1 MTDTSQNNKRIA
13 KNTLLLY
20 VRMLL
25 LMVIS
30 LYTSRVVL
38 NALGV
43 DDYGIYNVVGGIVV
57 LLAFL
62 NNAMAGSTQ
71 RFLNFEMGT
80 QDNDALRR
88 VFSTSIH
95 IHIIVAIIVLILGE
109 TIGLWFLNTYMNIPE
124 PRILAANYVY
134 QFSLITCVANFL
146 TVPYN
151 ATIIA
156 HERMSAFA
164 YISTLEGV
172 LKLSVAIAVYY
183 TPFDKLIFYG
193 SLMLLVGL
201 INNSCYATY
210 AYRHFTECRCISR
223 QINKDKMCEMLSFS
237 GWTIFGNLGYILHT
251 QGIAI
256 IINMFFTVAVNA
268 AQGIANQV
276 NGVVQQFLSNF
287 LLALNPQLVKS
298 YAAGDIESMHKLIIR
313 GSKFAFCL
321 VAFFIVPL
329 VLETPTILQT
339 WLGVI
344 PEYTVIFVRMVLLIL
359 LVNSFSGILAT
370 SKGATGNIKIYQITL
385 TTIGAF
391 HLPLTWVAFV
401 LGYGP
406 EYAMYVYLIIVII
419 LQIVRAWFVCNSLQL
434 SKKRLF
440 SEVVFRCSLVIFT
453 GSIIP
458 TLLHMYLPVSLVS
471 TIIICIVGMV
481 SITISSLFIALTP
494 HERQV
499 VHAYAGKVMKFIRK
513 RNGRWF

>member
-1 MTDTSQNNKRIA
+1 MSDTSENNKRIA

-80 QDNDALRR
+80 QDSDALRR

-95 IHIIVAIIVLILGE
+95 IHIIVALVVLILGE
-109 TIGLWFLNTYMNIPE
+109 TIGLWFLNTHMNIPE
-124 PRILAANYVY
+124 LRITAANYVY
-134 QFSLITCVANFL
+134 QFSLITCVLNFL

-164 YISTLEGV
+164 YISILEGV

-183 TPFDKLIFYG
+183 ASFDKLIFYG
-193 SLMLLVGL
+193 SLMLFVGL

-210 AYRHFTECRCISR
+210 AFRHFAECRGVSR
-223 QINKDKMCEMLSFS
+223 RINKDKMREMLSFS

-298 YAAGDIESMHKLIIR
+298 YAAGDIETMHKLIIR
-313 GSKFAFCL
+313 GCKFAFCL
-321 VAFFIVPL
+321 VGFFVVPL

-339 WLGVI
+339 WLGFV
-344 PEYTVIFVRMVLLIL
+344 PEYTVVFVRMVLIIL
-359 LVNSFSGILAT
+359 LVNSLSNILAT
-370 SKGATGNIKIYQITL
+370 SKGATGNIRTYQITV

-391 HLPLTWVAFV
+391 HLPLAWVAFA

-406 EYAMYVYLIIVII
+406 EYAMYVYLAIVIV
-419 LQIVRAWFVCNSLQL
+419 LQIVRAWFVCNSLNL
-434 SKKRLF
+434 SKRRLF
-440 SEVVFRCSLVIFT
+440 SEVVLRCFLVLLI
-453 GSIIP
+453 GSVLP
-458 TLLHMYLPVSLVS
+458 VLLHFYLPVSLVS
-471 TIIICIVGMV
+471 SIIICIVGMGSV
-481 SITISSLFIALTP
+481 AIASLLIALTP

-499 VHAYAGKVMKFIRK
+499 VYAYVGKVVKLTGK
-513 RNGRWF
+513 K

>member
-1 MTDTSQNNKRIA
+1 MSETSQNNKRIA

-80 QDNDALRR
+80 QDSDALRR

-95 IHIIVAIIVLILGE
+95 IHVIVAFVVLILGE
-109 TIGLWFLNTYMNIPE
+109 TIGLWFLNTHMNIPE
-124 PRILAANYVY
+124 LRITAANYVY

-146 TVPYN
+146 SVPFN

-164 YISTLEGV
+164 YISILEGV

-183 TPFDKLIFYG
+183 APFDKLIFYG
-193 SLMLLVGL
+193 SLMLFVGL

-210 AYRHFTECRCISR
+210 AFRHFTECRGVSR
-223 QINKDKMCEMLSFS
+223 RINKDKMREMLSFS

-298 YAAGDIESMHKLIIR
+298 FASGDIEAMHKLIIR
-313 GSKFAFCL
+313 GCKFAFCL
-321 VAFFIVPL
+321 VAFFVVPL
-329 VLETPTILQT
+329 VIETPTILKT
-339 WLGVI
+339 WLGIV
-344 PEYTVIFVRMVLLIL
+344 PEYTIIFVRMVLLIL
-359 LVNSFSGILAT
+359 LVNSLTGILST

-391 HLPLTWVAFV
+391 HLPLVWGAFA

-406 EYAMYVYLIIVII
+406 EYSMYVYLVIVII
-419 LQIVRAWFVCNSLQL
+419 LQILRALFVCNSLHL
-434 SKKRLF
+434 SKRLLF
-440 SEVVFRCSLVIFT
+440 SEVAVRCSLVLLI
-453 GSIIP
+453 SSVLP
-458 TLLHMYLPVSLVS
+458 TLLHLYLPVSLITS
-471 TIIICIVGMV
+471 IIICIAGMLSV
-481 SITISSLFIALTP
+481 TITSLFIALTP
-494 HERQV
+494 HEREV
-499 VHAYAGKVMKFIRK
+499 VYSYVGKVMKFNCK
-513 RNGRWF
+513 K

>member
-80 QDNDALRR
+80 QDSDALRR

-95 IHIIVAIIVLILGE
+95 IHVIVALVVLILGE
-109 TIGLWFLNTYMNIPE
+109 TIGLWFLNTHMNIPE
-124 PRILAANYVY
+124 LRITAANYVY

-146 TVPYN
+146 SVPFN

-164 YISTLEGV
+164 YISILEGV

-183 TPFDKLIFYG
+183 ASFDKLIFYG
-193 SLMLLVGL
+193 SLMLFVGL

-210 AYRHFTECRCISR
+210 AFRHFAECRGVSR
-223 QINKDKMCEMLSFS
+223 RINKDKMREMLSFS

-298 YAAGDIESMHKLIIR
+298 YAAGDIETMHKLIIR
-313 GSKFAFCL
+313 GCKFAFCL
-321 VAFFIVPL
+321 VAFFVVPL

-339 WLGVI
+339 WLGIV
-344 PEYTVIFVRMVLLIL
+344 PEYTVVFVRMVLLIL
-359 LVNSFSGILAT
+359 LVNSLSGIFST

-385 TTIGAF
+385 TIIGAF
-391 HLPLTWVAFV
+391 HVPLAWGAFA

-406 EYAMYVYLIIVII
+406 EYAMYVYLAIVII
-419 LQIVRAWFVCNSLQL
+419 LQVVRAWFVCNSLNL
-434 SKKRLF
+434 SKRRLF
-440 SEVVFRCSLVIFT
+440 SEVVLRCSLVFLI
-453 GSIIP
+453 GSVLP
-458 TLLHMYLPVSLVS
+458 AFLHLYLPVSLVS
-471 TIIICIVGMV
+471 SIIICIVGMV
-481 SITISSLFIALTP
+481 SVAIASLLIALTP

-499 VHAYAGKVMKFIRK
+499 VYAYVGKVVKLTGK
-513 RNGRWF
+513 K

>member
-1 MTDTSQNNKRIA
+1 MSETSQNNKRIA

-80 QDNDALRR
+80 QDSDALRR

-95 IHIIVAIIVLILGE
+95 IHVIVAFVVLILGE
-109 TIGLWFLNTYMNIPE
+109 TIGLWFLNTHMNIPE
-124 PRILAANYVY
+124 LRITAANYVY

-146 TVPYN
+146 SVPFN

-164 YISTLEGV
+164 YISILEGV

-183 TPFDKLIFYG
+183 APFDKLIFYG
-193 SLMLLVGL
+193 SLMLFVGL

-210 AYRHFTECRCISR
+210 AFRHFTECRGVSR
-223 QINKDKMCEMLSFS
+223 RINKDKMREMLSFS

-298 YAAGDIESMHKLIIR
+298 YASGDIEAMHKLIIR
-313 GSKFAFCL
+313 GCKFAFCL
-321 VAFFIVPL
+321 VAFFVVPL
-329 VLETPTILQT
+329 VIETPTILKT
-339 WLGVI
+339 WLGIV
-344 PEYTVIFVRMVLLIL
+344 PEYTIIFVRMVLLIL
-359 LVNSFSGILAT
+359 LVNSLTGILST

-391 HLPLTWVAFV
+391 HLPLVCGAFA

-406 EYAMYVYLIIVII
+406 EYSMYVYLVIVII
-419 LQIVRAWFVCNSLQL
+419 LQILRALFVCNSLHL
-434 SKKRLF
+434 SKRLLF
-440 SEVVFRCSLVIFT
+440 SEVAVRCSLVLLI
-453 GSIIP
+453 SSVLP
-458 TLLHMYLPVSLVS
+458 TLLHLYLPVSLITS
-471 TIIICIVGMV
+471 IIICIAGMLSV
-481 SITISSLFIALTP
+481 TITSLFIALTP
-494 HERQV
+494 HEREV
-499 VHAYAGKVMKFIRK
+499 VYSYVGKVMKFNCK
-513 RNGRWF
+513 K

>member
-80 QDNDALRR
+80 QDSDALRR

-95 IHIIVAIIVLILGE
+95 IHVIVAFVVLILGE
-109 TIGLWFLNTYMNIPE
+109 TIGLWFLNTHMNIPE
-124 PRILAANYVY
+124 LRITAANYVY

-146 TVPYN
+146 SVPFN

-164 YISTLEGV
+164 YISILEGV

-183 TPFDKLIFYG
+183 APFDKLIFYG
-193 SLMLLVGL
+193 SLMLFVGL

-210 AYRHFTECRCISR
+210 AFRHFTECRGVSR
-223 QINKDKMCEMLSFS
+223 RINKDKMREMLSFS

-298 YAAGDIESMHKLIIR
+298 YAAGDIEAMHKLIIR
-313 GSKFAFCL
+313 GCKFAFCL
-321 VAFFIVPL
+321 VAFFVVPL

-339 WLGVI
+339 WLGIV
-344 PEYTVIFVRMVLLIL
+344 PEYTVVFVRMVLLIL
-359 LVNSFSGILAT
+359 LVNSLSGIFST

-385 TTIGAF
+385 TIIGAF
-391 HLPLTWVAFV
+391 HVPLAWGAFA

-406 EYAMYVYLIIVII
+406 EYAMYVYLAIVII
-419 LQIVRAWFVCNSLQL
+419 LQVVRAWFVCNSLNL
-434 SKKRLF
+434 SKRRLF
-440 SEVVFRCSLVIFT
+440 SEVVLRCSLVFLI
-453 GSIIP
+453 GSVLP
-458 TLLHMYLPVSLVS
+458 AFLHLYLPVSLVS
-471 TIIICIVGMV
+471 SIIICIVGMV
-481 SITISSLFIALTP
+481 SVAIASLLIALTP

-499 VHAYAGKVMKFIRK
+499 VYAYVGKVVKLTGK
-513 RNGRWF
+513 K

>member
-1 MTDTSQNNKRIA
+1 MSDTSENNKRIA

-80 QDNDALRR
+80 QDSDALRR

-95 IHIIVAIIVLILGE
+95 IHIIVALVVLILGE
-109 TIGLWFLNTYMNIPE
+109 TIELWFMNIPE
-124 PRILAANYVY
+124 LRITAANYVY
-134 QFSLITCVANFL
+134 QFSLITCVLNFL

-164 YISTLEGV
+164 YISILEGV

-183 TPFDKLIFYG
+183 ASFDKLIFYG
-193 SLMLLVGL
+193 SLMLFVGL

-210 AYRHFTECRCISR
+210 AFRHFAECRGVSR
-223 QINKDKMCEMLSFS
+223 RINKDKMREMLSFS

-256 IINMFFTVAVNA
+256 IINMFFSVAVNA

-298 YAAGDIESMHKLIIR
+298 YAAGDIEAMHKLIIR
-313 GSKFAFCL
+313 GCKFAFCL
-321 VAFFIVPL
+321 VAFFVVPL

-339 WLGVI
+339 WLGIV
-344 PEYTVIFVRMVLLIL
+344 PEYTVVFVRMVLIIL
-359 LVNSFSGILAT
+359 LVNSLSNILAT
-370 SKGATGNIKIYQITL
+370 SKGATGNIRTYQITV

-391 HLPLTWVAFV
+391 HLPLAWVAFA

-406 EYAMYVYLIIVII
+406 EYAMYVYLAIVIV
-419 LQIVRAWFVCNSLQL
+419 LQIVRAWFVCNSLNL
-434 SKKRLF
+434 SKRRLF
-440 SEVVFRCSLVIFT
+440 SEVVLRCFLVLLI
-453 GSIIP
+453 GSVLP
-458 TLLHMYLPVSLVS
+458 VLLHFYLPVSLVS
-471 TIIICIVGMV
+471 SIIICIVGMGSV
-481 SITISSLFIALTP
+481 AIASLLIALTP

-499 VHAYAGKVMKFIRK
+499 VYAYVGKVVKLTGK
-513 RNGRWF
+513 K

>member
-1 MTDTSQNNKRIA
+1 MSETSQNNKRIA

-80 QDNDALRR
+80 QDSDALRR

-95 IHIIVAIIVLILGE
+95 IHVIVAFVVLILGE
-109 TIGLWFLNTYMNIPE
+109 TIGLWFLNTHMNIPE
-124 PRILAANYVY
+124 LRITAANYVY

-146 TVPYN
+146 SVPFN

-164 YISTLEGV
+164 YISILEGV

-183 TPFDKLIFYG
+183 APFDKLIFYG
-193 SLMLLVGL
+193 SLMLFVGL

-210 AYRHFTECRCISR
+210 AFRHFAECRGVSR
-223 QINKDKMCEMLSFS
+223 RINKDKMREMLSFS

-298 YAAGDIESMHKLIIR
+298 YASGDIEAMHKLIIR
-313 GSKFAFCL
+313 GCKFAFCL
-321 VAFFIVPL
+321 VAFFVVPL
-329 VLETPTILQT
+329 VIETPTILKT
-339 WLGVI
+339 WLGIV
-344 PEYTVIFVRMVLLIL
+344 PEYTIIFVRMVLLIL
-359 LVNSFSGILAT
+359 LVNSLTGILST

-391 HLPLTWVAFV
+391 HLPLVWGAFA

-406 EYAMYVYLIIVII
+406 EYSMYVYLVIVII
-419 LQIVRAWFVCNSLQL
+419 LQILRALFVCNSLHL
-434 SKKRLF
+434 SKRLLF
-440 SEVVFRCSLVIFT
+440 SEVAVRCSLVLLI
-453 GSIIP
+453 SSVLP
-458 TLLHMYLPVSLVS
+458 TLLHLYLPVSLITS
-471 TIIICIVGMV
+471 IIICIAGMLSV
-481 SITISSLFIALTP
+481 TITSLFIALTP
-494 HERQV
+494 HEREV
-499 VHAYAGKVMKFIRK
+499 VYSYVGKVMKFNCK
-513 RNGRWF
+513 K

>member
-1 MTDTSQNNKRIA
+1 MSETSQNNKRIA

-80 QDNDALRR
+80 QDSDALRR

-95 IHIIVAIIVLILGE
+95 IHVIVAFVVLILGE
-109 TIGLWFLNTYMNIPE
+109 TIGLWFLNTHMNIPE
-124 PRILAANYVY
+124 LRITAANYVY

-146 TVPYN
+146 SVPFN

-164 YISTLEGV
+164 YISILEGV

-183 TPFDKLIFYG
+183 APFDKLIFYG
-193 SLMLLVGL
+193 SLMLFVGL

-210 AYRHFTECRCISR
+210 AFRHFTECRGVSR
-223 QINKDKMCEMLSFS
+223 RINKDKMREMLSFS

-298 YAAGDIESMHKLIIR
+298 YASGDIETMHKLIIR
-313 GSKFAFCL
+313 GCKFAFCL
-321 VAFFIVPL
+321 VGFFVVPL

-339 WLGVI
+339 WLGFV
-344 PEYTVIFVRMVLLIL
+344 PEYTVVFVRMVLIIL
-359 LVNSFSGILAT
+359 LVNSLSNILAT
-370 SKGATGNIKIYQITL
+370 SKGATGNIRTYQITV

-391 HLPLTWVAFV
+391 HLPLAWVAFA

-406 EYAMYVYLIIVII
+406 EYAMYVYLAIVIV
-419 LQIVRAWFVCNSLQL
+419 LQIVRAWFVCNSLNL
-434 SKKRLF
+434 SKRRLF
-440 SEVVFRCSLVIFT
+440 SEVVLRCFLVLLI
-453 GSIIP
+453 GSVLP
-458 TLLHMYLPVSLVS
+458 VLLHFYLPVSLVS
-471 TIIICIVGMV
+471 SIIICIVGMGSV
-481 SITISSLFIALTP
+481 AIASLLIALTP

-499 VHAYAGKVMKFIRK
+499 VYAYVGKVVKLTGK
-513 RNGRWF
+513 K